1 MKEQESGPGSPPE
14 VCAGDPMA
22 FGARYLPHYRTLAA
36 PGFHRELCAL
46 WKREIMKKTVPAP
59 ETLEKMLSAP
69 GHRLALAAP
78 RGHAK
83 STVFSLQN
91 VLHAVLYGYKRYVLL
106 ISDTEGQATAFLDA
120 IKAELEENEALI
132 RDFGDQRGKVW
143 KSSVILLKNGAR
155 IDAVGSGQKLRGRRH
170 GARRPDLILLD
181 DVENDLDVLSPESR
195 DKLRRWYFSAVCKA
209 GDRYTDLVCVGTV
222 LHWDSLLAGL
232 LKNPAY
238 VTRVWRAVERFS
250 DSPLWETWRGL
261 YTDLSRADRARAAHR
276 FFLQNKG
283 EMLAGTR
290 VLWKSKWSYEELMQ
304 MRAAEGDDAFFRE
317 MQNEPRDPA
326 RCLFPREWFRFY
338 DPDEVDFSR
347 GFRFY
352 GFCDPSLGRSETGDF
367 SAILTLARENA
378 TGQIYVWDA
387 DLARRHPDQIIGDIL
402 DKARLLQRE
411 CGGKYTLF
419 GAETNQFQWFL
430 KERLAA
436 ESARAGIW
444 LPVAEVRAASDKA
457 LRIQSLQPDI
467 HNGYLRFR
475 RDQRELLR
483 QLEEFPQG
491 RHDDGPDALA
501 GAMRLLRTG
510 GRLGTAA
517 LRV

>member
-1 MKEQESGPGSPPE
+1 
-14 VCAGDPMA
+14 
-22 FGARYLPHYRTLAA
+22 
-36 PGFHRELCAL
+36 
-46 WKREIMKKTVPAP
+46 
-59 ETLEKMLSAP
+59 
-69 GHRLALAAP
+69 
-78 RGHAK
+78 
-83 STVFSLQN
+83 
-91 VLHAVLYGYKRYVLL
+91 
-106 ISDTEGQATAFLDA
+106 
-120 IKAELEENEALI
+120 
-132 RDFGDQRGKVW
+132 
-143 KSSVILLKNGAR
+143 
-155 IDAVGSGQKLRGRRH
+155 
-170 GARRPDLILLD
+170 
-181 DVENDLDVLSPESR
+181 
-195 DKLRRWYFSAVCKA
+195 
-209 GDRYTDLVCVGTV
+209 
-222 LHWDSLLAGL
+222 
-232 LKNPAY
+232 
-238 VTRVWRAVERFS
+238 
-250 DSPLWETWRGL
+250 
-261 YTDLSRADRARAAHR
+261 
-276 FFLQNKG
+276 
-283 EMLAGTR
+283 
-290 VLWKSKWSYEELMQ
+290 

-338 DPDEVDFSR
+338 DPEEVDFSR

-367 SAILTLARENA
+367 SAILTLARDNA